1 MKDTTII
8 ENLPVEKIV
17 ELIGISHN
25 GWEEAAA
32 IAVKEAA
39 KTVRNIKEVDVKRF
53 TAKVEKDT
61 IVEYR
66 AIIKITFKVE
76 REI

>member
-1 MKDTTII
+1 MKDTPLT

-25 GWEEAAA
+25 GWEEAVVN
-32 IAVKEAA
+32 AVKEAA
-39 KTVRNIKEVDVKRF
+39 MTIRNIKEVDVKRF
-53 TAKVEKDT
+53 TAKVEKNT

-66 AIIKITFKVE
+66 AVVKITFVVA
-76 REI
+76 RDI

>member
-1 MKDTTII
+1 MKDTPLT

-25 GWEEAAA
+25 GWEEAVVN
-32 IAVKEAA
+32 AVKEAA
-39 KTVRNIKEVDVKRF
+39 MTIRNIKEVDVKRF
-53 TAKVEKDT
+53 TAKVEKNT

-66 AIIKITFKVE
+66 AVVKITFVVE
-76 REI
+76 RDI